1 MQLKR
6 RGFYVLF
13 LLGMALSGFAQQD
26 SVHLID
32 QVLIQAEVRTIH
44 LHQGLKHESI
54 DSTTLA
60 NSLNLSAAEILNRM
74 SSVYIKSYGGS
85 GLASSSFRGGSA
97 NHTAILWNGFNL
109 QSPVTGMMDLSLIP
123 AGLFNSMSLQ
133 YGGKSA
139 VWGSGAVGG
148 AIHLRSQAD
157 FNTGTSAK
165 LFLGAGS
172 FNEKSMLAAATYSNM
187 KFSNSTKI
195 YHHQSLHNYDYLS
208 LAREVNEV
216 KKLPNAASEQNTLM
230 QENYFKIKENQ
241 LLETH
246 IWLQENK
253 RLLPPTL
260 YQESSDAFQ
269 EDRAMRFTGSY
280 KRYFNKWNFNF
291 RSAFFNEELKYKDSE
306 FSKVSEN
313 KSQTFIHELLINH
326 KIGRNTLILGGN
338 NTYAKAQ
345 SNDLTNYNPVQNKMA
360 VFSSFEYLQKNG
372 NLSGVA
378 TLRQE
383 WVNTTQVPL
392 TWTLGIDYY
401 LTHWLKSKLNAS
413 RVYRVPTIND
423 LFWKE
428 GGNTSLLPENGYAYE
443 GGIMLILPKRAHRY
457 TLSVEL
463 TAFRRKLENWIIWL
477 PNGNFW
483 SPQNLMEVWSRGAE
497 TNTSFELKKDKIKLF
512 SNFKTSYVLSENS
525 TSLLKS
531 DASLNKQLIY
541 IPMYAGQ
548 LNYGIT
554 YCKATLILNHT
565 YTGYRYTSSDHSQ
578 YLEPY
583 FLHNLSLAYQLNFK
597 KVSIDLQFQINNLA
611 NTSYQV
617 LAARPMPGIN
627 YRGGLVFNF
636 KTNYGKS

>member
-1 MQLKR
+1 MHLKTR
-6 RGFYVLF
+6 ILYVLF
-13 LLGMALSGFAQQD
+13 LHCTAATSYAQVD
-26 SVHLID
+26 SVHHID

-44 LHQGLKHESI
+44 LHQGLKYERV
-54 DSTTLA
+54 DSTFLA

-74 SSVYIKSYGGS
+74 SAVYIKSYGGS

-123 AGLFNSMSLQ
+123 AGLFNTLSLQ

-148 AIHLRSQAD
+148 AIHMVSNAN
-157 FNTGTSAK
+157 FNAGTNVK

-172 FNEKSMLAAATYSNM
+172 FNEKSMLAAATYSNV

-195 YHHQSLHNYDYLS
+195 YHNESLHNYNYLS
-208 LAREVNEV
+208 LAKEVQEIR
-216 KKLPNAASEQNTLM
+216 KLPNAAAKQNTLM
-230 QENYFKIKENQ
+230 QENYFKIKDNQ

-253 RLLPPTL
+253 RLLPPSL
-260 YQESSDAFQ
+260 FQESSDAFQ

-280 KRYFNKWNFNF
+280 KRYFKTWNLNL
-291 RSAFFNEELKYKDSE
+291 RSALFNEELKYKDSE

-313 KSQTFIHELLINH
+313 KSQTFINEVLINQ

-338 NTYAKAQ
+338 NTYAQAN
-345 SNDLTNYNPVQNKMA
+345 SIDFINLNPVQNKMA
-360 VFSSFEYLQKNG
+360 LFSSFEYLHKKG

-378 TLRQE
+378 TVRQE
-383 WVNTTQVPL
+383 WVNTNQVPL
-392 TWTLGIDYY
+392 TWSLGIDYY
-401 LTHWLKSKLNAS
+401 LLRWLKTKLNAS

-428 GGNTSLLPENGYAYE
+428 GGNINLLPENGYAYE
-443 GGIMLILPKRAHRY
+443 GGIMLMLPKREHQY

-463 TAFRRKLENWIIWL
+463 TAFSRKLENWIIWL

-483 SPQNLMEVWSRGAE
+483 SPKNLMEVWSRGAE
-497 TNTSFELKKDKIKLF
+497 TNTSFELHNDKMKLF

-525 TSLLKS
+525 ASLLNS

-541 IPMYAGQ
+541 VPMYAGQ

-554 YCKATLILNHT
+554 YRKATLILNHT

-583 FLHNLSLAYQLNFK
+583 YLHNLSLAYQLDFK
-597 KVSIDLQFQINNLA
+597 KMRIDLQFQINNLI
-611 NTSYQV
+611 NTTYQV

-636 KTNYGKS
+636 KTKHGK